1 MTGRNLCEDCNGM
14 GYTGSEEENN
24 VEVCDECGGEGID
37 PS

>member
-24 VEVCDECGGEGID
+24 VEVCDECGGEGIET
-37 PS
+37 S